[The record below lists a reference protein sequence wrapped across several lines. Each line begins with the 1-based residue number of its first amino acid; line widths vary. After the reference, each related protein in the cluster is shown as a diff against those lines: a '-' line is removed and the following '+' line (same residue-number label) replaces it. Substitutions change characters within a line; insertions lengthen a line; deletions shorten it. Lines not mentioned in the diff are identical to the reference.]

1 MTRIHSVTLVA
12 SVLTLTV
19 AFAATPSRAIE
30 LASAAQLSLDRGL
43 LDEAAFVLQTQSG
56 TKKTTTTTN
65 NNNNTSS
72 NAPLIQPGSGF
83 GIGLQIG
90 TPTALTVKFPASGA
104 DIVLG
109 LGVGYGGVGR
119 FGSYGFGGLSLHG
132 DYLFNIAQLVQT
144 GDVSV
149 NAYIGPGL
157 WVTLFTGGYGYR
169 VPGSYY
175 YSRETF
181 LGLGVRLPLGV
192 SARFASAPVEIYL
205 ELDPAIFVFPGID
218 GFIGASLGFRW
229 FF

>member
-1 MTRIHSVTLVA
+1 MPRIQLLFVSA
-12 SVLTLTV
+12 LTLTFGL
-19 AFAATPSRAIE
+19 ALGASPARALE
-30 LASAAQLSLDRGL
+30 LSLDRGL

-56 TKKTTTTTN
+56 TKTGTKTN
-65 NNNNTSS
+65 NTTSS
-72 NAPLIQPGSGF
+72 NEPLIQPGSGF

-109 LGVGYGGVGR
+109 LGVGYGGGFR
-119 FGSYGFGGLSLHG
+119 NYGFAGLSIHG
-132 DYLFNIAQLVQT
+132 DYLFNVAQLVQT
-144 GDVSV
+144 GDVGV

-157 WVTLFTGGYGYR
+157 WLTLFHGGYGYR

-181 LGLGVRLPLGV
+181 LGLGVRFPLGIN
-192 SARFASAPVEIYL
+192 ARFANAPVEIYL